1 MIKRYRIILSNT
13 KEYIVIRDDELPK
26 VLRGISERNPVA
38 VKEGIFNPSYFVAIF
53 PDYEREKVV
62 KQGYSEPSPF
72 ASLLSGE
79 IGGIKKL
86 K

>member
-53 PDYEREKVV
+53 PDYE
-62 KQGYSEPSPF
+62 
-72 ASLLSGE
+72 
-79 IGGIKKL
+79 
-86 K
+86 